1 LSRDSRLEALREDAR
16 GFQRSFEKA
25 APLPSVHRPHCA
37 ATPAKRGAWDGF
49 RRKPVVVA
57 RLALALALLG
67 AIGCSGEG
75 EPRARTTTG
84 GGEGGS
90 GSGGN
95 SGGSGGV
102 GPGGSGPIVIQEAGP
117 RDPDAACQQAEVR
130 FIPKVPTV
138 FVLVDRSGSMFTPDP
153 ATQIAAWEPL
163 KTGVLQVI
171 QALQHDIRFGF
182 GAFTGEINSTCP
194 LFDRVDATVGNYDKI
209 AALYQSLP
217 RPLKGETP
225 TMRVLPLVKDI
236 LARDPGDGEKVV
248 LFVTDGEPDYCAD
261 GNVLC
266 PVDSVIAQLQQLAKA
281 GFKTIVFGLK
291 YAQSNISESTLQGFA
306 NAGAGQAVA
315 VPVNSVDDIY
325 NQCFYGGDVNAQG
338 WKQEFTAAN
347 VPGAKSLA
355 TYGSPGGTARV
366 FRPDLSDPRRTD
378 DLVKQLSDVISGVKS
393 CTFDLE
399 GKIKVNLNFLAEAQ
413 VFIQGVPVPLSDVD
427 GWRMNSATQLELV
440 GGACATWRRP
450 ENTVIKFNFP
460 CKSIIIIN

>member
-1 LSRDSRLEALREDAR
+1 
-16 GFQRSFEKA
+16 
-25 APLPSVHRPHCA
+25 
-37 ATPAKRGAWDGF
+37 
-49 RRKPVVVA
+49 VVVA
-57 RLALALALLG
+57 RLALLLALLG
-67 AIGCSGEG
+67 ANGCSGEG
-75 EPRARTTTG
+75 ESRQRPT

-90 GSGGN
+90 GGD
-95 SGGSGGV
+95 GSGG
-102 GPGGSGPIVIQEAGP
+102 GAGNGGTGGSGPIIVQDAGP
-117 RDPDAACQQAEVR
+117 RDPDAACQQVEVR
-130 FIPKVPTV
+130 FVPKVPTV

-171 QALQHDIRFGF
+171 QALQHDIRFAF
-182 GAFTGEINSTCP
+182 GAFTGEQNSTCP
-194 LFDRVDATVGNYDKI
+194 MFDRVDANVDNYDKI

-217 RPLKGETP
+217 RPIKGETP
-225 TMRVLPLVKDI
+225 TMRVLSQVKDI
-236 LARDPGDGEKVV
+236 LARDPTDGEKQI

-281 GFKTIVFGLK
+281 GFKTFVFGLK
-291 YAQSNISESTLQGFA
+291 SAQSDISESTLQGFA

-325 NQCFYGGDVNAQG
+325 NQCFNGGDPNAVG
-338 WKQEFTAAN
+338 WKQEFLTAN

-355 TYGSPGGTARV
+355 TYASPGGTARV

-378 DLVKQLSDVISGVKS
+378 DLVKQLRDVISGVKP
-393 CTFDLE
+393 CIFDLE

-413 VFIQGVPVPLSDVD
+413 VLIEGVPVPLSDVD

-440 GGACATWRRP
+440 GGACANWRRP

>member
-1 LSRDSRLEALREDAR
+1 M
-16 GFQRSFEKA
+16 
-25 APLPSVHRPHCA
+25 
-37 ATPAKRGAWDGF
+37 
-49 RRKPVVVA
+49 VVA
-57 RLALALALLG
+57 RLVLLLALLG
-67 AIGCSGEG
+67 ANGCSAEG
-75 EPRARTTTG
+75 EARLRPT

-90 GSGGN
+90 GGDGTGGAAGT
-95 SGGSGGV
+95 GGA
-102 GPGGSGPIVIQEAGP
+102 GGSGPIIVHDAGP

-130 FIPKVPTV
+130 FVPKVPTV

-182 GAFTGEINSTCP
+182 GAFTGEQNSTCP
-194 LFDRVDATVGNYDKI
+194 MFDRVEASIGNYDKI
-209 AALYQSLP
+209 AALYQSLT
-217 RPLKGETP
+217 RPIKGETP
-225 TMRVLPLVKDI
+225 TMRVLSQVKDI
-236 LARDPGDGEKVV
+236 LARDPTDGEKLI

-281 GFKTIVFGLK
+281 GFKTFVFGLK
-291 YAQSNISESTLQGFA
+291 YAQSDISESTLQGFA

-325 NQCFYGGDVNAQG
+325 NQCFYGGDPNAVG
-338 WKQEFTAAN
+338 WKQEFMTAN

-366 FRPDLSDPRRTD
+366 FRPDLSDPRRID

-413 VFIQGVPVPLSDVD
+413 VFVQGAPVPLSDVD
-427 GWRMNSATQLELV
+427 GWRMNSPTQLELV
-440 GGACATWRRP
+440 GGACANWRRP
-450 ENTVIKFNFP
+450 ENTVIKFHFP

>member
-1 LSRDSRLEALREDAR
+1 MR
-16 GFQRSFEKA
+16 
-25 APLPSVHRPHCA
+25 
-37 ATPAKRGAWDGF
+37 
-49 RRKPVVVA
+49 VA
-57 RLALALALLG
+57 RLALLVALLG
-67 AIGCSGEG
+67 ASGCSGEG
-75 EPRARTTTG
+75 EPRSRTTG

-90 GSGGN
+90 GGGGN
-95 SGGSGGV
+95 GGAGDV
-102 GPGGSGPIVIQEAGP
+102 GSGGSGPIIVQDASP

-130 FIPKVPTV
+130 FVPKVPTV

-153 ATQIAAWEPL
+153 VTMTAAWQPL

-171 QALQHDIRFGF
+171 KALQHEIRFGF

-194 LFDRVDATVGNYDKI
+194 LFDKVDANVDNYDKI
-209 AALYQSLP
+209 ATLYESLKQP
-217 RPLKGETP
+217 TKGETP
-225 TMRVLPLVKDI
+225 TMRVLSLVKDI
-236 LARDPGDGEKVV
+236 LARDPTDGEKQI

-281 GFKTIVFGLK
+281 GFKTNVFGLK
-291 YAQSNISESTLQGFA
+291 SAQSNISESTLQGFA

-325 NQCFYGGDVNAQG
+325 NQCFNGGDPNAVG
-338 WKQEFTAAN
+338 WKQEFQTAN

-366 FRPDLSDPRRTD
+366 FRPDLSDPSRTD
-378 DLVKQLSDVISGVKS
+378 DLVKQLSDVISGVKG
-393 CTFDLE
+393 CVFDLE

-413 VFIQGVPVPLSDVD
+413 VLIQGAPVPLSDVD

-440 GGACATWRRP
+440 GGACANWRRP

>member
-1 LSRDSRLEALREDAR
+1 
-16 GFQRSFEKA
+16 
-25 APLPSVHRPHCA
+25 
-37 ATPAKRGAWDGF
+37 
-49 RRKPVVVA
+49 VVVA
-57 RLALALALLG
+57 RLALVFALLG
-67 AIGCSGEG
+67 AHGCSGEG
-75 EPRARTTTG
+75 EPRARTT

-90 GSGGN
+90 GGDGTGG
-95 SGGSGGV
+95 GGGGAGNV
-102 GPGGSGPIVIQEAGP
+102 GTGGSGPIIVHDSGP
-117 RDPDAACQQAEVR
+117 RDPDAACQQVEVR
-130 FIPKVPTV
+130 FVPKVPTV

-182 GAFTGEINSTCP
+182 GAFTGEQNSTCP
-194 LFDRVDATVGNYDKI
+194 MFDRVDANVDNYDKI
-209 AALYQSLP
+209 AALYQALP

-225 TMRVLPLVKDI
+225 TMRVLSQVRDI
-236 LARDPGDGEKVV
+236 LARDLTDGEKLI

-281 GFKTIVFGLK
+281 GFKTFVFGLK
-291 YAQSNISESTLQGFA
+291 SAQSDISESTLQGFA

-325 NQCFYGGDVNAQG
+325 NQCFYGGDPNAAG
-338 WKQEFTAAN
+338 WKQEFSTAN

-393 CTFDLE
+393 CIFDLE
-399 GKIKVNLNFLAEAQ
+399 GKIKVNLDALAEAQ
-413 VFIQGVPVPLSDVD
+413 VFVQGALVPLSNVD

-440 GGACATWRRP
+440 GGACANWRRP
-450 ENTVIKFNFP
+450 ENTVIKFHFP